1 MKTTKALATLALL
14 VASGVVT
21 AQDLDLLLAHKIR
34 ISGKDGMTV
43 TSEFSERFVRRDG
56 HVWFERVV
64 PATLQ
69 QTPHLHAGGDTH
81 FNTAG
86 AARWV
91 SADGKKATKLALVDQ
106 QEQLVIDVDRADYG
120 NVGFNSSW
128 DQAYYL
134 IDPRMLVGMHR
145 KGPMANG
152 ARWYESRRP
161 DGVVQVLWDERLNY
175 PRQVLTV
182 SSNGLNQKSF
192 LATRTVAAR
201 ELPWQRTKD
210 YDRKGYNDLMD

>member
-1 MKTTKALATLALL
+1 MKTTLALAALALAVTSGA
-14 VASGVVT
+14 VA

-56 HVWFERVV
+56 QVWFERVV
-64 PATLQ
+64 PVAL
-69 QTPHLHAGGDTH
+69 QTPHVHAGGGTH
-81 FNTAG
+81 FNIAG

-91 SADGKKATKLALVDQ
+91 SADGKKAAKLALVDR

-120 NVGFNSSW
+120 NVGFTSSW

-134 IDPRMLVGMHR
+134 IDPRTLVGMHR
-145 KGPMANG
+145 KGALTDG

-161 DGVVQVLWDERLNY
+161 DGVVQVLWDEGLNY

-182 SSNGLNQKSF
+182 SSNGLNQKSL
-192 LATRTVAAR
+192 LASRTGAAK
-201 ELPWQRTKD
+201 ELPWQRTRD